1 MTVLF
6 PTQGE
11 LDRERFSTDL
21 WRSVEMDTAYKAD
34 LRMFVSK
41 GQTCF
46 CYSQSS
52 SALKNCLQV
61 HVVGFFFRDADLRVS
76 GCYGLFI
83 PGPDPGHVTMATMN
97 QFTTQAVELAHSRG
111 LDETRGVTIQVDISV
126 KLPRYHFD
134 CSCLKCKAV

>member
-1 MTVLF
+1 
-6 PTQGE
+6 
-11 LDRERFSTDL
+11 
-21 WRSVEMDTAYKAD
+21 MDTAYKAD

-52 SALKNCLQV
+52 STLKNCPLF
-61 HVVGFFFRDADLRVS
+61 HVGFFHDADLRVS

-111 LDETRGVTIQVDISV
+111 LDETRGVTIQVDNSV
-126 KLPRYHFD
+126 SATL
-134 CSCLKCKAV
+134 SL